1 MCVSLFLCV
10 YIIYLS
16 LCVYTHRV
24 SASIMMEVNAS
35 HAILDN
41 VWLWRADVQNGKRSR
56 DCNHSLVVNGHAVT
70 AYGLAAEHTQSDNTV
85 RQVKLHTLVLLVYYL
100 SSI

>member
-10 YIIYLS
+10 YISLS

-56 DCNHSLVVNGHAVT
+56 DCNHSLVVNGYAVT

-85 RQVKLHTLVLLVYYL
+85 RHMKCTCC
-100 SSI
+100 

>member
-1 MCVSLFLCV
+1 MCECVCVSLSV
-10 YIIYLS
+10 GM
-16 LCVYTHRV
+16 CVYTHRV

-85 RQVKLHTLVLLVYYL
+85 RHAKSNCTR
-100 SSI
+100 